1 MTPGKPYLA
10 FDCPENWDTMKIGMQ
25 SRYCENC
32 KRDVQDFTKLS
43 RQEIL
48 HYLWENRNSH
58 VCGRMYRSQLD
69 YHHSE
74 ILITISAYLKKNPRQ
89 NVSFYLLAVAALML
103 SSCSNEGEQ
112 KLSIDSLELTLG
124 PPGEEIIN
132 PNSLFPMQADSLP
145 RELTFTG
152 VVAAVDHDAVNRFDT
167 AVQEYGANRCRLFAE
182 EMPEYVGGVD
192 KLLEYFRTN
201 LKYPE
206 WEKKQK
212 ISGTVFVAF
221 IVTEDGKITQ
231 SRIVK
236 SVEGSKNFDKEVLRL
251 VDAMPDWKPG
261 REKGEAVAVQYTMPV
276 TFQL

>member
-10 FDCPENWDTMKIGMQ
+10 FNCPENWDTMKIGMQ

-74 ILITISAYLKKNPRQ
+74 ILVTIDAYLKKNPRQ
-89 NVSFYLLAVAALML
+89 NVSFYLLAVSALIL
-103 SSCSNEGEQ
+103 SGCSVDSTNN
-112 KLSIDSLELTLG
+112 KINIDSLTLLPESG
-124 PPGEEIIN
+124 HDQHKTHFAFPASLNPEVPEPG
-132 PNSLFPMQADSLP
+132 L
-145 RELTFTG
+145 TG
-152 VVAAVDHDAVNRFDT
+152 VVVMHSASTISAPATEQSEFGIH
-167 AVQEYGANRCRLFAE
+167 GCRLFAE

-192 KLLEYFRTN
+192 KLLEYFRIN

-236 SVEGSKNFDKEVLRL
+236 SVVGSKNFDEEVLRL

-276 TFQL
+276 TFRL

>member
-1 MTPGKPYLA
+1 
-10 FDCPENWDTMKIGMQ
+10 MKIGMQ

-124 PPGEEIIN
+124 PPGEEIVN

-167 AVQEYGANRCRLFAE
+167 AVQEYGAKRCRLFAE

-221 IVTEDGKITQ
+221 IVTEDGKIEQ